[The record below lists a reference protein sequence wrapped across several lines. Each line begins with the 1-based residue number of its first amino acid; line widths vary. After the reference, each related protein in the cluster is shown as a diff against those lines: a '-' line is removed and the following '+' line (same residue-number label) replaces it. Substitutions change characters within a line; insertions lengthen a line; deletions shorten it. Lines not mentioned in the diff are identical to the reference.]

1 MGDVTRISELGFS
14 EFVSL
19 LVTDTLDAVISSLL
33 EQEKRIAQIQ
43 QTILS
48 TPSEFGRRYI
58 SDEVVR
64 TEILQ
69 IFPSKEGKEKSTVDK
84 GSLYFPAR
92 GEKKE
97 APDVFELTGY
107 RMAEGDYQ
115 KGTKAFVITQEG
127 YENIANAIRERLAS
141 HQMESLRVLASRGI
155 PRVYVD
161 HGIIKAKL
169 NFRLEE
175 KEDKTTAPAFPQ
187 TLKPIIGRLM
197 IQPINTR
204 GPEFLTLKADV
215 TSEVEITFKTIVP

>member
-1 MGDVTRISELGFS
+1 MGDVTRLSELGFS

-43 QTILS
+43 QTILI
-48 TPSEFGRRYI
+48 TPAEFGRRYI

-64 TEILQ
+64 AEILQ
-69 IFPSKEGKEKSTVDK
+69 IFPSEEGNDKSTVDN
-84 GSLYFPAR
+84 GSVYFPAR

-97 APDVFELTGY
+97 APAVFELTGY
-107 RMAEGDYQ
+107 SMAEGDYQ
-115 KGTKAFVITQEG
+115 KGTKTFVITQEG

-141 HQMESLRVLASRGI
+141 HQMDSLRVLASRGI
-155 PRVYVD
+155 PRIYID

-175 KEDKTTAPAFPQ
+175 KEDKTTAPTFPQ
-187 TLKPIIGRLM
+187 TLKPTIGRLI